1 MEASYIIEL
10 IKREEDAILS
20 LPTTIERIERVIE
33 IASQA
38 PVSSGTPAGFEF
50 IEAMNVESSYLIQTL
65 KKYKSSGRVILIPN
79 GFCVEEVKHVTTAL
93 DYIYELCEKDC
104 SS

>member
-1 MEASYIIEL
+1 MNTSYILEL
-10 IKREEDAILS
+10 VKQNEDAILS

-33 IASQA
+33 IANQA
-38 PVSSGTPAGFEF
+38 PVPPGTPLGFDF
-50 IEAMNVESSYLIQTL
+50 IETMNVESSYLIQAL